1 MMAGSQESKAAYPS
15 KATSHRRRQV
25 DGVQDGGPR
34 SQKEFRSVPG
44 TRITENK
51 YRLPSG
57 SHAVHPRV
65 CGEHS
70 RPSKVIATCCG
81 SSPRMRGTL
90 NQILDWDDSERFIPA
105 YAGNTAGST
114 GVSSPMT
121 VHPRVCGEHARD
133 PHFRPRQAG
142 SSPRM
147 RGTRRRRQVLCQFLR
162 FIPAYAG
169 NTRSTQ
175 YRDFRPT
182 VHPRV
187 CGEHE
192 SSQIDNSSNR
202 GSSPRM
208 RGTRLIASDALE
220 TARFIPAYAG
230 NTAA

>member
-1 MMAGSQESKAAYPS
+1 MIGSSRSTMPEYLRRCRETGVGRASHLDRRVGWTTTMMAGSQESKAAYPS

-121 VHPRVCGEHARD
+121 VHPRVCGEHPVIERC
-133 PHFRPRQAG
+133 RLNIAG

-147 RGTRRRRQVLCQFLR
+147 RGTRIL
-162 FIPAYAG
+162 
-169 NTRSTQ
+169 T
-175 YRDFRPT
+175 D
-182 VHPRV
+182 
-187 CGEHE
+187 
-192 SSQIDNSSNR
+192 
-202 GSSPRM
+202 
-208 RGTRLIASDALE
+208 
-220 TARFIPAYAG
+220 
-230 NTAA
+230 